1 MAEEFDGETRWP
13 SDVWPD
19 CCDGEKM
26 TPTAQQELLQHG
38 EPCYIM
44 EWTCMKCQNVRDVTE
59 PSVWAAAYAMVVN
72 PIVEK
77 AVEIFLRRCKDT
89 Q

>member
-13 SDVWPD
+13 SDVHPS
-19 CCDGEKM
+19 CCDKKM
-26 TPTAQQELLQHG
+26 APTSQQELLQSG

-44 EWTCMKCQNVRDVTE
+44 EWTCMKCQNVRDVLE
-59 PSVWAAAYAMVVN
+59 PSVWAAAYTIAVN

-77 AVEIFLRRCKDT
+77 AVEIFMGRCKDAK
-89 Q
+89 